1 MDEFKPEDELKPDAS
16 DRRPTRPRKSSS
28 APKAKVPVSRQH
40 MMMGIGILVLL
51 ILVLGI
57 GSALTGP
64 DEKKPASNSASTG
77 SAAPAGGGSE
87 KNIDLSGSTAMS
99 GQQNATPSAEGS
111 APQNTAGNA
120 APAGS
125 DGQSISMPSVSS
137 TPTQAAPVDTP
148 ANQQRVTLPGDL
160 NTALNNQ
167 QGSVDAAAQGAQGN
181 SSLPTAPAT
190 VSGSAG
196 KAVTPPA
203 VRAETPPRSLG
214 ASSSSHK
221 TPAASKPAAVKEN
234 RTHTTTAHNSAP
246 ASSLGASSSSH
257 KTPAASKPAAVKENR
272 THTTTA
278 HNSAPASSGGASKSL
293 PSGGNYTLQ
302 LSGAS
307 KEASLNAWAKKQN
320 LSGYHV
326 YKTTRNGQPWYV
338 LVSGAYATP
347 AEAKRAVASLPAEVR
362 AANPWV
368 KPLSQVKK
376 ESQ

>member
-28 APKAKVPVSRQH
+28 APKVKVPVSRQH

-51 ILVLGI
+51 LVVLGI

-64 DEKKPASNSASTG
+64 DEKKPATNTANNG
-77 SAAPAGGGSE
+77 AAPSAGGSE
-87 KNIDLSGSTAMS
+87 KNIDLSGSTSMS
-99 GQQNATPSAEGS
+99 GQQNATPSADGS
-111 APQNTAGNA
+111 APQNT
-120 APAGS
+120 AGS

-190 VSGSAG
+190 VSGNG
-196 KAVTPPA
+196 KAITPPA
-203 VRAETPPRSLG
+203 MRSETPARTSNNG
-214 ASSSSHK
+214 TRETHASTPHK
-221 TPAASKPAAVKEN
+221 TPAATKPAPVKEN
-234 RTHTTTAHNSAP
+234 NTRTTATRNSAP
-246 ASSLGASSSSH
+246 ASTS
-257 KTPAASKPAAVKENR
+257 
-272 THTTTA
+272 
-278 HNSAPASSGGASKSL
+278 GASKSL

-307 KEASLNAWAKKQN
+307 KEESLNAWARKQN

-326 YKTTRNGQPWYV
+326 YKTTRNGEPWYV

-347 AEAKRAVASLPAEVR
+347 ADAKRAVASLPAEVR

>member
-28 APKAKVPVSRQH
+28 APKVKVPVSRQH

-51 ILVLGI
+51 LVVLGI

-64 DEKKPASNSASTG
+64 DEKQPAKSTNNG
-77 SAAPAGGGSE
+77 AAPAAGNE
-87 KNIDLSGSTAMS
+87 KSIDLSGSSSMS
-99 GQQNATPSAEGS
+99 GQQNAAPSAEGGT
-111 APQNTAGNA
+111 PVNTAG
-120 APAGS
+120 APANS
-125 DGQSISMPSVSS
+125 DSQSISMPSVSD
-137 TPTQAAPVDTP
+137 TPTQAAPVETP

-160 NTALNNQ
+160 NSALSNQ
-167 QGSVDAAAQGAQGN
+167 QGSVDAAAQGAQN
-181 SSLPTAPAT
+181 TSSLPTAPAT
-190 VSGSAG
+190 VSGNG
-196 KAVTPPA
+196 KAITPPA
-203 VRAETPPRSLG
+203 MRSETPARTNSNGARETHAASTTHKAPAATKAAPVKESNSHTSAARNAAS
-214 ASSSSHK
+214 ASS
-221 TPAASKPAAVKEN
+221 
-234 RTHTTTAHNSAP
+234 
-246 ASSLGASSSSH
+246 
-257 KTPAASKPAAVKENR
+257 
-272 THTTTA
+272 
-278 HNSAPASSGGASKSL
+278 GASKSL
-293 PSGGNYTLQ
+293 PTGGSYTLQ

-326 YKTTRNGQPWYV
+326 YKTTRNGEPWYV

-347 AEAKRAVASLPAEVR
+347 AEAKRAVAALPAQVR

>member
-1 MDEFKPEDELKPDAS
+1 
-16 DRRPTRPRKSSS
+16 
-28 APKAKVPVSRQH
+28 
-40 MMMGIGILVLL
+40 
-51 ILVLGI
+51 
-57 GSALTGP
+57 
-64 DEKKPASNSASTG
+64 
-77 SAAPAGGGSE
+77 
-87 KNIDLSGSTAMS
+87 MS

-196 KAVTPPA
+196 KAVTPSA

-214 ASSSSHK
+214 ASSSHR

-234 RTHTTTAHNSAP
+234 
-246 ASSLGASSSSH
+246 
-257 KTPAASKPAAVKENR
+257 K

>member
-1 MDEFKPEDELKPDAS
+1 MDEFEPEDELKPDAS

-28 APKAKVPVSRQH
+28 APKVKVPVSRQH

-51 ILVLGI
+51 LVVLGI

-64 DEKKPASNSASTG
+64 DEKKPATNTANNG
-77 SAAPAGGGSE
+77 AAPSAGGSE
-87 KNIDLSGSTAMS
+87 KNIDLSGSTSMS
-99 GQQNATPSAEGS
+99 GQQNATPSAESS
-111 APQNTAGNA
+111 APQNTAGTA
-120 APAGS
+120 APAGNDS
-125 DGQSISMPSVSS
+125 QSISMPSVSS

-190 VSGSAG
+190 VSGNG
-196 KAVTPPA
+196 KAITPPA
-203 VRAETPPRSLG
+203 MRPETPARTSNNG
-214 ASSSSHK
+214 TRETHASTPHK
-221 TPAASKPAAVKEN
+221 APAASKPAPVKDN
-234 RTHTTTAHNSAP
+234 NTRTTATRNAAP
-246 ASSLGASSSSH
+246 ATSS
-257 KTPAASKPAAVKENR
+257 
-272 THTTTA
+272 
-278 HNSAPASSGGASKSL
+278 GASKSL

-307 KEASLNAWAKKQN
+307 KEESLNAWARKQN

-326 YKTTRNGQPWYV
+326 YKTTRNGEPWYV

-347 AEAKRAVASLPAEVR
+347 ADAKRAVASLPAEVR

>member
-51 ILVLGI
+51 LVVLGI

-64 DEKKPASNSASTG
+64 DEKKPAATTASNG
-77 SAAPAGGGSE
+77 NAAPTSGGSE
-87 KNIDLSGSTAMS
+87 KSIDLSGSTSMS
-99 GQQNATPSAEGS
+99 GQQNATPSSEGN
-111 APQNTAGNA
+111 APQTTAGTP
-120 APAGS
+120 APTGS
-125 DGQSISMPSVSS
+125 DSNSISMPPVSS
-137 TPTQAAPVDTP
+137 TPTQAAPVETP

-160 NTALNNQ
+160 NSALSNQ
-167 QGSVDAAAQGAQGN
+167 QSQVDSAAQGAQGN

-190 VSGSAG
+190 VSGNG
-196 KAVTPPA
+196 KAITPPA
-203 VRAETPPRSLG
+203 MRSETPARTNSNGARESHNNATHKAPTTTKP
-214 ASSSSHK
+214 ASS
-221 TPAASKPAAVKEN
+221 AESK
-234 RTHTTTAHNSAP
+234 THTTAAHNAP
-246 ASSLGASSSSH
+246 AS
-257 KTPAASKPAAVKENR
+257 
-272 THTTTA
+272 
-278 HNSAPASSGGASKSL
+278 ASKSL
-293 PSGGNYTLQ
+293 PTGGSYTLQ

-307 KEASLNAWAKKQN
+307 KEESLNAWAKKQN

-338 LVSGAYATP
+338 LISGAYATP
-347 AEAKRAVASLPAEVR
+347 ADAKRAVASLPAEVR